1 MSVFHQQLGGYER
14 VLMTCLLILDPLQN
28 ANDERKQIGETDL
41 LNWAVDQ
48 ARNFRDPVFERGQ
61 ALVVVKRGR
70 VGWMT

>member
-1 MSVFHQQLGGYER
+1 MSIFHQQLGGNER

-48 ARNFRDPVFERGQ
+48 ASNFRDPVFERGQ